1 MLHVINA
8 DTVINLATERH
19 YAFCEQIDPKQ
30 YPQVHDFYEITLVV
44 QGTMAYLLNGQEHL
58 LSRGSFLLV
67 RPGDIHSKIARGP
80 CQHINLAF
88 PQSTVD
94 GLFSYLYT
102 PQQKLLFLSIAPH
115 IPICRLSPADTTLLQ
130 EKLARLHFL
139 PLGSPSLV
147 KTTLRKLLLDI
158 IADTFMPA
166 VAACGNTNASPSLPS
181 WMLQITEGLGDIE
194 NLAHGME
201 YLIAASGRT
210 PEHVC
215 RAFQKYLHVTPNT
228 YVNAKR
234 LTYAANMLAHTDKE
248 IVEIAFEVGF
258 LSLSHFYKLF
268 KEEFGVTPRQF
279 RLTGYHPL

>member
-1 MLHVINA
+1 MLHTINA
-8 DTVINLATERH
+8 ENVINLTTERH

-44 QGTMAYLLNGQEHL
+44 QGTMAYLLNGEEHL

-67 RPGDIHSKIARGP
+67 RPGDIHSKIARGH

-94 GLFSYLYT
+94 GLFSYLY
-102 PQQKLLFLSIAPH
+102 PARQKEIFLALQPH
-115 IPICRLSPADTTLLQ
+115 IPVCRLSPAETTLLQ

-139 PLGSPSLV
+139 PLDSPSLV

-158 IADTFMPA
+158 IADCFMPA
-166 VAACGNTNASPSLPS
+166 VAACSESNALPSLPS
-181 WMLQITEGLGDIE
+181 WILQITEGLNDVE
-194 NLAHGME
+194 NLSHGME

-210 PEHVC
+210 TEHVC

-228 YVNAKR
+228 YLNAKR
-234 LTYAANMLAHTDKE
+234 LTYAANMLSHTDTE
-248 IVEIAFEVGF
+248 IVDIAFEVGF

-268 KEEFGVTPRQF
+268 KAEFGVTPRQF
-279 RLTGYHPL
+279 RLAGYHPL